1 MGVVEDSS
9 RPRAGHALKDW
20 FPGLLLAA
28 VAVGLYLGGLRN
40 PFVYDDLNTV
50 VQNPSIR
57 HLRDIR
63 AVLRFDLFRP
73 LVNLSFAVDHAL
85 WGLNPLGF
93 HLTNVML
100 HALSVVLV
108 LVLLSRLVQ
117 DCRVP
122 GRGAWQIDAG
132 PARLIPLIAAALF
145 AVHPMMTESVAY
157 VTGRSDVLSGTFF
170 LLAFLLMRR
179 GLVSGRVRWM
189 ALSLVPFILALAS
202 KEVSIMFPF
211 VVVAYAHLILRPS
224 GPESRRWLLR
234 LHLPLI
240 GAVLLVGAARV
251 VVLLAVEHP
260 FSPQSLAL
268 MLGYLRLECVVV
280 WTYVRLL
287 VLPWHQSIAHN
298 VSGLVSLSALGAIA
312 LGATCV
318 LAYRVRTRAPLLSFG
333 VAWFLLLL
341 VPSSSVIPLQHPV
354 AEHRVYL
361 ASIGLFLIAATL
373 FARLVQGL
381 RGRPVG
387 LLVGLSAAGLVALGG
402 LAFLTVSR
410 TVVWADPVALWREAA
425 TTAPRWDTY
434 TALGNALRE
443 AGDCQGALIAYRIAS
458 QIDPGR
464 LLPVAASWLC
474 LTTLGKTAEAQAV
487 VQRILRVDPQ
497 LQRLCREVHVLAP
510 QIVSVQSCVE
520 RLRPYFGP
528 ASGG

>member
-9 RPRAGHALKDW
+9 RPSAGHALADW
-20 FPGLLLAA
+20 SAGLLLAVA
-28 VAVGLYLGGLRN
+28 AVGLYLGGLRN
-40 PFVYDDLNTV
+40 PFVYDDFSTV

-57 HLRDIR
+57 QLGDIR
-63 AVLRFDLFRP
+63 AVLWFGRARP
-73 LVNLSFAVDHAL
+73 LVNLSYAVDHAF

-93 HLTNVML
+93 HLTNVLL

-108 LVLLSRLVQ
+108 FVLLRHLVQ
-117 DCRVP
+117 DCRVH
-122 GRGAWQIDAG
+122 GRGTWQLDAG
-132 PARLIPLIAAALF
+132 PARLIPLIVAALF
-145 AVHPMMTESVAY
+145 AVHPMMTESVGY
-157 VTGRSDVLSGTFF
+157 VSGRSDVLSGTFF
-170 LLAFLLMRR
+170 LLAVLLMRR
-179 GLVSGRVRWM
+179 GLVSGRVRWV
-189 ALSLVPFILALAS
+189 ALSLVPFILAVAS
-202 KEVSIMFPF
+202 KEVAIMFPF
-211 VVVAYAHLILRPS
+211 VVLAYAHLILRPS

-240 GAVLLVGAARV
+240 GAAVLVGAARV
-251 VVLLAVEHP
+251 VLLLAVEHP
-260 FSPQSLAL
+260 FSSQSLGL
-268 MLGYLRLECVVV
+268 MLGYLRLQCVAV
-280 WTYVRLL
+280 WMYVRLL
-287 VLPWHQSIAHN
+287 VWPWHQSIAHN

-312 LGATCV
+312 LLATCV
-318 LAYRVRTRAPLLSFG
+318 LAYRARARAPLISFG
-333 VAWFLLLL
+333 IAWFLLLL
-341 VPSSSVIPLQHPV
+341 APSSSVVPLQHPV

-434 TALGNALRE
+434 TALGNALRD
-443 AGDCQGALIAYRIAS
+443 ARDCESALVAYRIAS

-497 LQRLCREVHVLAP
+497 LTRLCGEVHVLAP
-510 QIVSVQSCVE
+510 HIVSVQSCVE
-520 RLRPYFGP
+520 RLRPHFRP
-528 ASGG
+528 APGG